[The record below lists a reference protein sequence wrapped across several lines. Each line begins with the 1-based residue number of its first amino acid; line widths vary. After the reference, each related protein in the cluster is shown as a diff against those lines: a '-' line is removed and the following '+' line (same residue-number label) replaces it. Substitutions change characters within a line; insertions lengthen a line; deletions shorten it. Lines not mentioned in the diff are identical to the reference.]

1 MNQNSNVGNQFTQNT
16 QTFSSQFP
24 HQNSDTHY
32 QGQRP
37 YDFSFS
43 PPNRQNFRS
52 PQNRFNFRSS
62 NQYSYHSF
70 PTRGN
75 FYYQNYRGRR
85 YYNQYVYRNGT
96 RDFPHNQNHNFQFNS
111 YRNSQDARQGSS
123 NGNANERRNDHRQ
136 SYPHGNYFS
145 QNPGNDAVQL
155 NEQRLQK

>member
-43 PPNRQNFRS
+43 SPNRQNFRS

-62 NQYSYHSF
+62 NQYSN
-70 PTRGN
+70 R
-75 FYYQNYRGRR
+75 
-85 YYNQYVYRNGT
+85 
-96 RDFPHNQNHNFQFNS
+96 
-111 YRNSQDARQGSS
+111 SQQEEIFIIRIIEEGDITISMFI
-123 NGNANERRNDHRQ
+123 EMVLVIFLIIKIII
-136 SYPHGNYFS
+136 FS
-145 QNPGNDAVQL
+145 LILIEILKMLDKDQAMVMLMKDVMIIDNRILMVIIFL
-155 NEQRLQK
+155 RILVMMLFS